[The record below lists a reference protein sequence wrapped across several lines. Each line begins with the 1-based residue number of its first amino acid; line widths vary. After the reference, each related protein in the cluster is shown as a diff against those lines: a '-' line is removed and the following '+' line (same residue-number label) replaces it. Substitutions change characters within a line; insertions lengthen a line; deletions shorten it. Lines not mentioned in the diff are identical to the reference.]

1 MNEIRAPQGGP
12 RMLAHKHANPMD
24 ALDDAMMRDGFHS
37 FGEALDPHAAAALLA
52 KIRATRHFDQRLFN
66 TEEAFDADPVYR
78 GVNPRPGRNL
88 ADTFDAD
95 LAFIEKA
102 PVFTDALTHLLGHDY
117 KVIDRKFVCGVPEA
131 GIPPW
136 LLARIKGNPV
146 NNLGSYVLPEYR
158 DITYFYGIDFHQ
170 DLIDHP
176 ARNANF
182 ITLYIYLHEVTH
194 ADAPLYVLPGSH
206 QFGGT
211 TFPHD
216 LLHNGHGK
224 WLYGDRRGNDV
235 VLDQNILTG
244 GAGYAALWHAC
255 TLHGTQ
261 PDVSD
266 SERISVRYVIE
277 RGKAEHAAID
287 AVNAALRGPLALE
300 QTRVDV
306 DKVGAPQIK
315 SNHVAEAM

>member
-1 MNEIRAPQGGP
+1 
-12 RMLAHKHANPMD
+12 MLAHKQESPYT
-24 ALDDAMMRDGFHS
+24 ALDEAMMAHGFHS
-37 FGEALDPHAAAALLA
+37 FGEALDARAAAALLA
-52 KIRATRHFDQRLFN
+52 KIRATRPFDARLFS
-66 TEEAFDADPVYR
+66 TEAAFDADPQYR

-95 LAFIEKA
+95 LAFIERA
-102 PVFTDALTHLLGHDY
+102 PLITGALGHLLGEDY
-117 KVIDRKFVCGVPEA
+117 KIIDRKFVCGVPE
-131 GIPPW
+131 GSIPPW

-146 NNLGSYVLPEYR
+146 NNLGSYVLPQYR

-182 ITLYIYLHEVTH
+182 ITLYVYLHDVTR

-206 QFGGT
+206 MFGGT

-216 LLHNGHGK
+216 LLQNGHGK
-224 WLYGDRRGNDV
+224 WLYADRRGNDV
-235 VLDQNILTG
+235 VLDQTILTG
-244 GAGYAALWHAC
+244 GPGYAALWHAC

-261 PDVSD
+261 PDVAD

-277 RGKAEHAAID
+277 RGKAEHASID
-287 AVNAALRGPLALE
+287 QVNAALRGPLALA

-306 DKVGAPQIK
+306 DKAGVPQFK
-315 SNHVAEAM
+315 ANHVAGAM